1 MKAKN
6 IVIVS
11 SGMLLTVGGLVAG
24 FLDSVRL
31 SITALLLLGLLIV
44 LLLVLQRRQQAR
56 IQERIL
62 YLVKSE
68 RSQNKAAAEQ
78 NTIKSLASSNAI
90 FAKKITGLLHA
101 QQISMERLQES
112 YRRELKTQAFNSH
125 LAIEEL
131 KASIFAERDLDE

>member
-1 MKAKN
+1 MKAKD

-11 SGMLLTVGGLVAG
+11 AGMLLTIGGVVAS
-24 FLDSVRL
+24 FLGSVKL
-31 SITALLLLGLLIV
+31 SIAALLLLGLLIV
-44 LLLVLQRRQQAR
+44 LLLILQRRHQAR
-56 IQERIL
+56 IQERVL

-68 RSQNKAAAEQ
+68 RSRDKTTIDQ
-78 NTIKSLASSNAI
+78 NTLKSLASSNAI

-112 YRRELKTQAFNSH
+112 YRREFKTQAFNSH